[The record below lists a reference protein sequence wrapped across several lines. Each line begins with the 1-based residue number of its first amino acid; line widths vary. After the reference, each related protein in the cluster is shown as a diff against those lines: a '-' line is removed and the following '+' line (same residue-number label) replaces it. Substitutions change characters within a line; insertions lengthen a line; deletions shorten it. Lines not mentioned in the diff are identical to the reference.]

1 METINDRMEQIVN
14 ERFSGNK
21 SAFAKAIDMSPAM
34 MSTYLGN
41 KRRSKPSIEMIA
53 SIIKNLD
60 IDPYWLILG
69 EKKTSPESS
78 VSLSGDH
85 NQVNGHGASGNINGA
100 SAEIAALKERNDSL
114 ERIIESKDAII
125 DTLRHQSET
134 YERTIKYFTE
144 KK

>member
-14 ERFSGNK
+14 QRFNGNK
-21 SAFAKAIDMSPAM
+21 AAFAKSIGLQPTGLSN
-34 MSTYLGN
+34 YLGN

-53 SIIKNLD
+53 SIIKDLD
-60 IDPYWLILG
+60 VDPYWLILG
-69 EKKTSPESS
+69 EKRSPSSPS